1 MEIVTQSPAL
11 DQAMVD
17 PVKWGNEQ
25 WIHEQFAWLRKN
37 APLKQLAPDGYTPF
51 WNVTRY
57 NDIKEIEGQ
66 KQLFIND
73 PRPTLGLEV
82 MQQMVQQMTG
92 RKHLVRSLVQMDDPD
107 HMKYRVLT
115 QGWFMGSNLR
125 KLQAR
130 VDELADRYI
139 DRMAD
144 MGGECDFVKDVAI
157 WYPLRVIM
165 SIFGVPE
172 DDEPLML
179 KLTQELFGSTDPDVN
194 RSFEPAEFLN
204 VVKDFEDYFVKL
216 SEARRA
222 EPKDD
227 LATIIATAQID
238 GAQIPELEA
247 NGYYMIIATAG
258 HDTTSASTAGGL
270 LVLIE
275 NPEQMRAFRADPEGL
290 MPTAIDEMIRWV
302 SPVRHFM
309 RTATADTEVGGQQIK
324 AGESMILWYP
334 SGNRD
339 EAVYTD
345 PNTFRIDRKE
355 SKQIA
360 FGFGA
365 HVCLGQ
371 HLARMEMHR
380 MLGLNT
386 SLAMKPQKKWKPPHD
401 VALAAAH
408 ALLKELRRV
417 PAHQAIW
424 IETSGS
430 LLLRKFLALAL
441 LALPNVTRAGT
452 LYDCLYCSHL
462 VPRRHALCQT
472 AHKRAP
478 PPRPSRRDARREVRV
493 GDRGSGQDPVA
504 ALWLSRNRKCLS
516 GWGMQIVSASDGVQ
530 YIPADPAPV
539 PDTSTQPKSCSS
551 PSPSPLNQPPAM
563 QNPVRLASL
572 AGWLSRSP

>member
-1 MEIVTQSPAL
+1 MDVFTQSPAL
-11 DQAMVD
+11 DNALVN
-17 PVKWGNEQ
+17 PSNWASEQ
-25 WIHEQFAWLRKN
+25 WVHDQFAWLRQN
-37 APLKQLAPDGYTPF
+37 EPLKYLSPEGYKPF

-57 NDIKEIEGQ
+57 DDIKQIEGQ

-82 MQQMVQQMTG
+82 MEQLVQQMTG

-107 HMKYRVLT
+107 HMKYRMLT

-125 KLQAR
+125 KLQTR

-165 SIFGVPE
+165 SVFGVPE
-172 DDEPLML
+172 EDEPLML

-204 VVKDFEDYFVKL
+204 VVKDFEDYL
-216 SEARRA
+216 ARRA
-222 EPKDD
+222 EPRDD
-227 LATIIATAQID
+227 LATIIANAEID
-238 GAQIPELEA
+238 GAQIPDHEA

-270 LVLIE
+270 LELIR
-275 NPEQMRAFRADPEGL
+275 NPDQMAALRNDVEGL

-309 RTATADTEVGGQQIK
+309 RTATADTEIAGRKIK

-334 SGNRD
+334 SANRD

-345 PNTFRIDRKE
+345 PNAFRINRKE
-355 SKQIA
+355 GKQIA

-371 HLARMEMHR
+371 HLARMEMS
-380 MLGLNT
+380 
-386 SLAMKPQKKWKPPHD
+386 SLFRK
-401 VALAAAH
+401 
-408 ALLKELRRV
+408 LLERV
-417 PAHQAIW
+417 EH
-424 IETSGS
+424 IE
-430 LLLRKFLALAL
+430 
-441 LALPNVTRAGT
+441 
-452 LYDCLYCSHL
+452 
-462 VPRRHALCQT
+462 
-472 AHKRAP
+472 
-478 PPRPSRRDARREVRV
+478 
-493 GDRGSGQDPVA
+493 
-504 ALWLSRNRKCLS
+504 
-516 GWGMQIVSASDGVQ
+516 
-530 YIPADPAPV
+530 
-539 PDTSTQPKSCSS
+539 
-551 PSPSPLNQPPAM
+551 
-563 QNPVRLASL
+563 L
-572 AGWLSRSP
+572 AGEPQYTQAVFVGGLKSLPIRYKMK